1 MGLRNDIDT
10 TQSNQQ
16 NQNQNS
22 NTFLN
27 NDDVEYILKLIFN
40 SKFEVEGKDLQTLF
54 TVVTK
59 LQNIV
64 NRR

>member
-1 MGLRNDIDT
+1 MGLRDNLDN
-10 TQSNQQ
+10 NQQ
-16 NQNQNS
+16 SEQQQRRR
-22 NTFLN
+22 TVLN
-27 NDDVEYILKLIFN
+27 DSDVEYILKLIFN

-64 NRR
+64 NGR